1 VRDWLSKGINMG
13 GSTIYL
19 RKTISAPES
28 TLLDRIGKGLHDML
42 VSKTPAGGGQV
53 KGKKDGAS
61 SKRPPTGKTNAK
73 KLVAS
78 GADARKKAETC
89 WAPLTM
95 KSADGTSR
103 YCIAKN
109 TKGAGYVARDPNG
122 VNTTLPIKQL
132 RDSHAALKP
141 TSDRQIHADKVRK
154 EGAAKLLKMWEKS
167 QAGTP
172 SASKTE
178 FKQGGEDSLKGMS
191 LDARRNVNSAL
202 SVGNQ
207 MANAKIL
214 GVPVP
219 GVAQLGEGV
228 KLGANVIKGVN
239 GAINGAPKFFSDT
252 GKLLNGSVK
261 TNPGEVIG
269 GAVSG
274 LGKFAYGS
282 GSAMVDMAT
291 RIVAPGSGHDK
302 VAAVLGQAQQ
312 GLDTKYRNRLKE
324 SGVNPNAT
332 GYNVTSTVTQSVAA
346 VATAF
351 WPSGKSV
358 TGKPG
363 SAGKVPGK
371 APINPGGNV
380 PKTPPHPV
388 EGLGNAVKL
397 YDAGKISASALK
409 DAMAHATNA
418 FAAAKEAGAPWQAQ
432 IKRQYTQHM
441 ADGQNRTGGYRSSPT
456 PTPQSPRS
464 TPTVPSATPTPTVSS
479 SSKAPATGRSTAT
492 TPLSREL
499 YVVKTLGG
507 GMRIEH
513 VLGQPA
519 SMSAVARAVADGI
532 LKPSQLREARFSES
546 TINGITRAAKA
557 LK

>member
-19 RKTISAPES
+19 RKTNPAPES
-28 TLLDRIGKGLHDML
+28 TLLDRIGKGLHDIF
-42 VSKTPAGGGQV
+42 VSKAAAGGGQV

-61 SKRPPTGKTNAK
+61 SKRPTTGKTNAK
-73 KLVAS
+73 KLAAP
-78 GADARKKAETC
+78 GADSRKKAETC

-103 YCIAKN
+103 YCISKN
-109 TKGAGYVARDPNG
+109 AKGAGYVARDPNG
-122 VNTTLPIKQL
+122 NNTTLPIKQL
-132 RDSHAALKP
+132 KDSHAALKP
-141 TSDRQIHADKVRK
+141 ISDRQIHADKVRK

-178 FKQGGEDSLKGMS
+178 FKQGGDDPLKGMS

-202 SVGNQ
+202 SVGSQ

-219 GVAQLGEGV
+219 GVAQLGEGI
-228 KLGANVIKGVN
+228 KLGTDVIKGVN

-291 RIVAPGSGHDK
+291 RIAAPGSGHDK
-302 VAAVLGQAQQ
+302 VDAVLGQAQQ

-324 SGVNPNAT
+324 SGINPNAT
-332 GYNVTSTVTQSVAA
+332 GYNVTSTVTQGVAT
-346 VATAF
+346 VATAL

-358 TGKPG
+358 TGKSG
-363 SAGKVPGK
+363 GTAGKVPGK
-371 APINPGGNV
+371 APSNPVGNV
-380 PKTPPHPV
+380 LKTQPHPV

-418 FAAAKEAGAPWQAQ
+418 FAAAKEGGTPWQAQ

-441 ADGQNRTGGYRSSPT
+441 ADGQNRTGGHRSNPT
-456 PTPQSPRS
+456 STPPSPRS
-464 TPTVPSATPTPTVSS
+464 TPTVSS
-479 SSKAPATGRSTAT
+479 SSKAPTTGLSTAK
-492 TPLSREL
+492 TPLSTDL

-507 GMRIEH
+507 GRRIEH
-513 VLGQPA
+513 LLGQPA
-519 SMSAVARAVADGI
+519 SMSAVVRAVANGT
-532 LKPSQLREARFSES
+532 LTPSQLRQARFSES
-546 TINGITRAAKA
+546 TINGITQAAKA

>member
-1 VRDWLSKGINMG
+1 LKEITMG
-13 GSTIYL
+13 VGSVNHK
-19 RKTISAPES
+19 KTNS
-28 TLLDRIGKGLHDML
+28 THEPNLLDRIGKGLHDMF
-42 VSKTPAGGGQV
+42 VSKTPAGSGQV

-178 FKQGGEDSLKGMS
+178 FKQGGDDPLKGMS

-219 GVAQLGEGV
+219 GVAQLGEGIKV
-228 KLGANVIKGVN
+228 GTNVIKGVN

-252 GKLLNGSVK
+252 GKLLNGSIK

-274 LGKFAYGS
+274 LGKFAHGLGS
-282 GSAMVDMAT
+282 GMVDTAAG
-291 RIVAPGSGHDK
+291 IAAPGSGHDK
-302 VAAVLGQAQQ
+302 VAKVLGQAQQ
-312 GLDTKYRNRLKE
+312 GLDTKYRDRLKE
-324 SGVNPNAT
+324 SGINPNAT
-332 GYNVTSTVTQSVAA
+332 GYSVTSTVTQGVAT

-351 WPSGKSV
+351 WPKGKSV

-363 SAGKVPGK
+363 GTPGGVPGK
-371 APINPGGNV
+371 TPINPNGKV
-380 PKTPPHPV
+380 PKTPLHPV

-418 FAAAKEAGAPWQAQ
+418 FAAAKEAGTPWQAQ

-441 ADGQNRTGGYRSSPT
+441 ADGQNRTGGHRTSST

-464 TPTVPSATPTPTVSS
+464 TPTASS
-479 SSKAPATGRSTAT
+479 SSKTPTTGVSTAT
-492 TPLSREL
+492 TPLSTEPVR
-499 YVVKTLGG
+499 
-507 GMRIEH
+507 R
-513 VLGQPA
+513 
-519 SMSAVARAVADGI
+519 
-532 LKPSQLREARFSES
+532 
-546 TINGITRAAKA
+546 
-557 LK
+557 